1 MMASKDNRVGY
12 EMEIITYPGRGI
24 EKVEG
29 IRGKKMAFTFETSN
43 SGYEAPSAL
52 LRDQFKMEA
61 GKDYKPAF
69 SSAWRRIG
77 MLFEEFAL
85 VERSTLMENLLSG
98 RLGYTGFWR
107 ACSAASARAFELLGR
122 VGLAGTEYKRTDALS
137 GGQRTQAPC
146 RESAFVYRIGT
157 GRAELKVETGT
168 YLRVSTS
175 TYQCYCGY
183 LLVAPR
189 PEDGHVKCQKAVCGQ

>member
-1 MMASKDNRVGY
+1 VNCAGCVPFAMMASRDNRVGY

-61 GKDYKPAF
+61 GKDYKPVF

-98 RLGYTGFWR
+98 RLGYTGFW
-107 ACSAASARAFELLGR
+107 ASLLRRFGPRLRTARARGSGR
-122 VGLAGTEYKRTDALS
+122 HGE
-137 GGQRTQAPC
+137 QA
-146 RESAFVYRIGT
+146 YR
-157 GRAELKVETGT
+157 RAVRRAANSSPLPVERIRVP
-168 YLRVSTS
+168 LRHRKS
-175 TYQCYCGY
+175 
-183 LLVAPR
+183 
-189 PEDGHVKCQKAVCGQ
+189 